1 MTDFAMDVYDA
12 LRGLPGGCVISYGRL
27 AALAGRPGA
36 ARAVGNILHKNP
48 WPDDVPC
55 FRVVH
60 SDGSLAPAFA
70 FGGICRQRELLE
82 ADGIDPAKYTVT
94 KVIQTFTLKPIK
106 KENNEEGEND
116 ET

>member
-1 MTDFAMDVYDA
+1 MTDFSLDVYEA
-12 LRGLPGGCVISYGRL
+12 LRRLPEGCVISYGAL
-27 AALAGRPGA
+27 ARLAGRPGA

-70 FGGICRQRELLE
+70 FGGVRRQRELLE
-82 ADGIDPAKYTVT
+82 ADGIEVVNY
-94 KVIQTFTLKPIK
+94 KVDMAVYEFR
-106 KENNEEGEND
+106 ESSE
-116 ET
+116 